1 MVPLESLFCHCCT
14 PAILH
19 GLAQSNPAMLPR
31 QLMLLG
37 TGALTAVMTRTLSS
51 ETLEVS
57 KSSRIELLVDSP
69 RD

>member
-1 MVPLESLFCHCCT
+1 MVSLESLFCPCCT